1 MVPHHGLDRP
11 TPAAALATTA
21 HVAAPLP
28 LDVARVPDV
37 GAVAAVTHTTDT
49 GVVMDADLSPVT
61 TDVLA
66 DEHISRFLRHARRC
80 AEDSATGLAVDIA
93 PPDTNTGVAIGP
105 APGVADS
112 VVAAGPTTDGDM
124 GTADGALPYADDFDP
139 IVAGSDRGGVT
150 TVASDGAD
158 LEPTSPDLT
167 STRGGGTAAAMP
179 VGTGRVVDDVS
190 DGGSGTDYFAD
201 EVLSDGVADFD
212 PHSAWDDGDEVAAA
226 ATAGIPT
233 RQREHMAT
241 TRAEDAGGSAT
252 AMAWGDDDGVAT
264 AKGSDPTSDWDG
276 DDEVTTA
283 SGATASTIHGA
294 ATIGTARKRKRNRR
308 GGRLH
313 TAKNR
318 RKLSAHNAT
327 YGMPAAAAIP
337 IDSEDGVGC
346 HGMTQ
351 EPGGGV

>member
-1 MVPHHGLDRP
+1 
-11 TPAAALATTA
+11 
-21 HVAAPLP
+21 
-28 LDVARVPDV
+28 
-37 GAVAAVTHTTDT
+37 
-49 GVVMDADLSPVT
+49 
-61 TDVLA
+61 
-66 DEHISRFLRHARRC
+66 
-80 AEDSATGLAVDIA
+80 
-93 PPDTNTGVAIGP
+93 
-105 APGVADS
+105 
-112 VVAAGPTTDGDM
+112 M
-124 GTADGALPYADDFDP
+124 GTADGALPYADDLDP

-212 PHSAWDDGDEVAAA
+212 PHSAWDDGDAVAAA

-276 DDEVTTA
+276 GDGGDEITAALPDGAHTVATTVTAT
-283 SGATASTIHGA
+283 GAK
-294 ATIGTARKRKRNRR
+294 RKRKKQR
-308 GGRLH
+308 H
-313 TAKNR
+313 TAKDA
-318 RKLSAHNAT
+318 RKYQRWRLQAMHGST
-327 YGMPAAAAIP
+327 PDTDTG
-337 IDSEDGVGC
+337 SGVRQSDN
-346 HGMTQ
+346 T
-351 EPGGGV
+351 